1 MNLYLVPKIPQDS
14 REVLEIISRSG
25 VTFVQ
30 AEKLRD
36 VFKAIYSQ
44 DSSVVIVSL
53 SHLDMTLLSRHI
65 ETLLEEIPSVITS
78 IPGVEYPHDWMQA
91 STSLFGVDWMEME
104 GKLAKSGLL
113 AHSTKDHDKK
123 VEREANQQT
132 LSLDGLTRSRQVDK
146 PKDLDDDADKPFDH
160 TESIV

>member
-14 REVLEIISRSG
+14 REVLEVIARSG

-30 AEKLRD
+30 ADKLMD

-44 DSSVVIVSL
+44 DASVVIVSL

-65 ETLLEEIPSVITS
+65 ETLLEDIPSIITS

-123 VEREANQQT
+123 VEREANKQT
-132 LSLDGLTRSRQVDK
+132 LSLDGLIGDK
-146 PKDLDDDADKPFDH
+146 REEEKKAADDESTKPF
-160 TESIV
+160 EPGEQIV